1 MPTEFT
7 LPNLGDDIESVRV
20 ASVLVA
26 VGDTVQ
32 AEQTVLEL
40 ETDKALMELPAPVS
54 GTVTELFVREEEDIA
69 KGQRLMLIAE
79 GVAPETDTIPEASK
93 PEPAAASPK
102 TDAEDSATEAAQS
115 ESVPAADASDPAPTP
130 EAVSRPT
137 SAQVQVPASPSV
149 RRFAREIGIEIS
161 SVPGT
166 GPQGRISTDD
176 VKAYAKQLN
185 VGRIASPAGG
195 PAVMPSL
202 PALPE
207 FEKWGETKR
216 ESMSPVRL
224 KTARQMHLCWSQIPH
239 VTQFNQ
245 ADITEIEQLRKQYAK
260 RAEAVGG
267 KLTMAVMVVKV
278 VASALKMFPKFNC
291 SIDIESKEIIYKDF
305 VNVGIAVNTPRGLL
319 VPVLRDVDKKNMVEI
334 SAQVMEVAE
343 KARTGRVSMDDLSG
357 GTFTVTN
364 LGSIGGT
371 HFTPIINFP
380 EVAILGMGRAFQT
393 ASVVDGGV
401 PRMVLP
407 LSLSYDHRI
416 IDGAEGAAFLK
427 WIVDAVEQPLLLSL
441 EG

>member
-7 LPNLGDDIESVRV
+7 LPNLGENIESVRI
-20 ASVLVA
+20 AAVLVT
-26 VGDTVQ
+26 VGDAVE

-40 ETDKALMELPAPVS
+40 ETDKALMELPAPAS
-54 GTVTELFVREEEDIA
+54 GTVKELFVQAEEDIVT
-69 KGQRLMLIAE
+69 GQRLMVISEEATE
-79 GVAPETDTIPEASK
+79 KTESTPPEPESAAVAPEPKTETAAESIRPES
-93 PEPAAASPK
+93 PEPAS
-102 TDAEDSATEAAQS
+102 SAPVGPS
-115 ESVPAADASDPAPTP
+115 HPDPAG
-130 EAVSRPT
+130 VH
-137 SAQVQVPASPSV
+137 VPASPSV
-149 RRFAREIGIEIS
+149 RRFAREIGIDVGT
-161 SVPGT
+161 VPGT
-166 GPQGRISTDD
+166 GPQGRISIDD
-176 VKAYAKQLN
+176 VKAHAKQCHTGPTPSS
-185 VGRIASPAGG
+185 VEASGTAS
-195 PAVMPSL
+195 AL
-202 PALPE
+202 PALPD
-207 FEKWGETKR
+207 FGQWGEVRR

-224 KTARQMHLCWSQIPH
+224 KTARQMQLCWSQIPH

-245 ADITEIEQLRKQYAK
+245 ADITELEKLRKQYAK

-267 KLTMAVMVVKV
+267 RLTMAVMTLKV

-291 SIDIESKEIIYKDF
+291 SIDMATKGIVYKDY
-305 VNVGIAVNTPRGLL
+305 VNIGIAVNTPRGLL

-334 SAQVMEVAE
+334 SAQVTEVAE
-343 KARTGRVSMDDLSG
+343 RARSGRVSMADLSG

-393 ASVVDGGV
+393 ASIVEGDA
-401 PRMVLP
+401 PRVVLP

-427 WIVDAVEQPLLLSL
+427 WVVDAVEQPLLLSL